1 MQGIKFFSK
10 LIFGLL
16 SVAVLNN
23 SCNPKRIVYKSPPH
37 YDFSKPQVFK
47 LDLKIR
53 EISGLAWDNKKDE
66 FLTHNDEKGIVFYLD
81 KESKIIKRD
90 FTFSEKKGDY
100 EDIVMLNEV
109 PYVLRSDG
117 MITKIITDSSGKQY
131 GSEAGKLG
139 LSGTNDFEAMYA
151 DVSRKA
157 LMVVCK
163 NCDMDEKKTVSV
175 FAFYPDSIGF
185 VEKPVFTIDAAK
197 VAELSPRKTS
207 KLQPSAAAIH
217 PQLKKLFILSS
228 ASNQLVITDLDGNV
242 ESVYML
248 AKKLFPQS
256 EGITF
261 KSNGDMYIS
270 NEGGVSAKGTII
282 RFAYIP

>member
-1 MQGIKFFSK
+1 
-10 LIFGLL
+10 
-16 SVAVLNN
+16 
-23 SCNPKRIVYKSPPH
+23 
-37 YDFSKPQVFK
+37 
-47 LDLKIR
+47 
-53 EISGLAWDNKKDE
+53 
-66 FLTHNDEKGIVFYLD
+66 
-81 KESKIIKRD
+81 
-90 FTFSEKKGDY
+90 
-100 EDIVMLNEV
+100 
-109 PYVLRSDG
+109 

-151 DVSRKA
+151 DASRKA

-163 NCDMDEKKTVSV
+163 NCDMDNKKTVSV